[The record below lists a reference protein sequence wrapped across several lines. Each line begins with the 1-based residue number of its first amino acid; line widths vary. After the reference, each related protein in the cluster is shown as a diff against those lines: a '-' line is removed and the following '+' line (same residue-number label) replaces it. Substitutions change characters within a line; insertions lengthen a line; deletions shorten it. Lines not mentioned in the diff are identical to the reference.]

1 MIENVFDWF
10 NVVGDILS
18 SGLGSICFNF
28 CMVWC
33 GFVDI
38 WMIWGIHSRLLI
50 VFSLNVF
57 IIKFYFEFIIYLNTY
72 SRKYIYIYIERERDS
87 EDLNESLWLIE

>member
-38 WMIWGIHSRLLI
+38 LDDLGY
-50 VFSLNVF
+50 SLT
-57 IIKFYFEFIIYLNTY
+57 IIN
-72 SRKYIYIYIERERDS
+72 SV
-87 EDLNESLWLIE
+87 